1 VQKPSNET
9 SATMRRRALA
19 FAAVV
24 VAWIAI
30 DRASKLSMDVVP
42 VGTTLAHNVLGLFD
56 FTLVHNTGGA
66 WGVFGGSTVPLGI
79 FSVAVCA
86 ALAVFL
92 FAYLRNE
99 ATWLET
105 ISVALIVAGGLGNAW
120 DRFAYGYVVDF
131 FNCTFIDF
139 PVFNVADI
147 GVTCGIALL
156 VIALIARPGEGRDD
170 ARAGED

>member
-1 VQKPSNET
+1 MQGKSFDT
-9 SATMRRRALA
+9 SRSMRRRAFA

-24 VAWIAI
+24 VVWMAL
-30 DRASKLSMDVVP
+30 DRASKLAMDTVA
-42 VGTTLAHNVLGLFD
+42 VGSTVQHNVLGLFD

-66 WGVFGGSTVPLGI
+66 WGVFGGSTLPLGV
-79 FSVAVCA
+79 FSVAVCV

-92 FAYLRNE
+92 FAYLRAQ

-105 ISVALIVAGGLGNAW
+105 ISIALVVAGGLGNAW

-131 FNCTFIDF
+131 FNCTFVDF

-147 GVTCGIALL
+147 GVTCGIVLL
-156 VIALIARPGEGRDD
+156 IIGLIAHPGDD
-170 ARAGED
+170 AGAPRAGED

>member
-1 VQKPSNET
+1 
-9 SATMRRRALA
+9 MRRRALA
-19 FAAVV
+19 FAAVL

-30 DRASKLSMDVVP
+30 DRVSKLAMDTVS
-42 VGTTLAHNVLGLFD
+42 VGTTLARNVLGLFD

-66 WGVFGGSTVPLGI
+66 WGVFGGSTVPLGV
-79 FSVAVCA
+79 FSLVVCA
-86 ALAVFL
+86 GLAVFL
-92 FAYLRNE
+92 FAYLRDQ

-105 ISVALIVAGGLGNAW
+105 ISIALIAAGGLGNAW

-131 FNCTFIDF
+131 FNCTFVDF

-156 VIALIARPGEGRDD
+156 VIALITRPGDSGAAQSDGD
-170 ARAGED
+170 

>member
-1 VQKPSNET
+1 
-9 SATMRRRALA
+9 MRRRALA
-19 FAAVV
+19 FAAVL

-30 DRASKLSMDVVP
+30 DRASKVAMDTVS
-42 VGTTLAHNVLGLFD
+42 VGTTLARNVLGLFD

-79 FSVAVCA
+79 FSLVVCA
-86 ALAVFL
+86 GLAVFL
-92 FAYLRNE
+92 FAYLRDQ

-105 ISVALIVAGGLGNAW
+105 ISIALIVAGGLGNAW

-131 FNCTFIDF
+131 FNCTFVDF

-156 VIALIARPGEGRDD
+156 VIALITRPGDSGAAQSDGD
-170 ARAGED
+170 